1 MRLPT
6 RRSAALTAA
15 LVLLFGVEG
24 RAAVRQVPSEYAT
37 IQGAIDASAAGD
49 SVLVAPGIYSDYTQR
64 IFHGFQRHAC
74 VFLADGVVLLSEGGP
89 EVTTIDM
96 LEVAVFQANV
106 IYGEQLLSGQTMVEG
121 FTVTGVPTDRAGA
134 FVVDSERVTFRD
146 CVFRDMGGPYSAAL
160 SSRYTHVDVIACAF
174 SDLVGFPAG
183 ISVLE
188 ADLMVDE
195 CTFTNCAERAI
206 GLEGA
211 NLGVPEQA
219 VIRNSVFL
227 NNAETGSGG
236 GGAIN
241 INDYEGGI
249 TIADCYFEGNT
260 AISSGGAIAIGA
272 AGPWSIVDCVFW
284 RNQAPGQAAGA
295 VFAGAIGGA
304 GTLTGCTFEA
314 NGALLPGSAVYLD
327 FGAVTFTNNVI
338 TGSIGAQA
346 VYKLTGGSVTK
357 GCNVYWNNVGGNT
370 LNFGLDP
377 TDRIVDPQYC
387 EAPSGDLTIFDT
399 SPCLSANSLGC
410 GLIGAQ
416 GQGCGT
422 VTVERTSWG
431 RIKEG
436 YK

>member
-1 MRLPT
+1 MRLPKPY
-6 RRSAALTAA
+6 SATLTAT
-15 LVLLFGVEG
+15 LLLLYGVEG
-24 RAAVRQVPSEYAT
+24 WAVVRRVPSEYAT
-37 IQGAIDASAAGD
+37 IQAAIDASTAGD
-49 SVLVAPGIYSDYTQR
+49 SVLVAPGIYTDYTQR

-74 VFLADGVVLLSEGGP
+74 VFLADGVMLLSEGGP

-96 LEVAVFQANV
+96 QQAAVFQANV

-160 SSRYTHVDVIACAF
+160 SSRYTDVDVTSCVF
-174 SDLVGFPAG
+174 TDLVGFPAG

-188 ADLMVDE
+188 ADLTVDA
-195 CTFTNCAERAI
+195 CDFRNCVERAI
-206 GLEGA
+206 GLQGA
-211 NLGVPEQA
+211 DLGVPEQA

-241 INDYEGGI
+241 INDYEAGI
-249 TIADCYFEGNT
+249 TITDCYFEGNT

-272 AGPWSIVDCVFW
+272 AGPWSILDCVFW

-314 NGALLPGSAVYLD
+314 NGSLLPGSAVYLD
-327 FGAVTFTNNVI
+327 FGSVTFTNNLI

-346 VYKLTGGSVTK
+346 VYKLTGGAVTK
-357 GCNVYWNNVGGNT
+357 GCNVYWNNAGGNT
-370 LNFGLDP
+370 LNFGLDL

-387 EAPSGDLTIFDT
+387 DAPSGDLTVFDT
-399 SPCLSANSLGC
+399 SPCLPANSLGC

-416 GQGCGT
+416 DQGCGT
-422 VTVERTSWG
+422 VSVERTSWG
-431 RIKEG
+431 KIKEG